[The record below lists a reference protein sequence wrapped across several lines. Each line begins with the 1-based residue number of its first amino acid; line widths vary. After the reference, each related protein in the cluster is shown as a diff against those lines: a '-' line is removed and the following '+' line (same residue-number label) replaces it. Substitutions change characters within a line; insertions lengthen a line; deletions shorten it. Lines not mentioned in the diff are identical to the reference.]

1 MPKGENDISGK
12 VGLDITEFKN
22 GVSQLNR
29 EIRVIESGFKAAAA
43 GTGDWSKDADTL
55 KARIDSLS
63 KIIELQKDKVDKTRE
78 AYEAVAREQG
88 ESSKAAQDLAIKL
101 NKETEALN
109 KSERQM
115 REATDALDKMSDE
128 SKDAEKKAED
138 LAKAMEDLGPRAK
151 KGADMAKA
159 AVVAA
164 GAAAAAA
171 AVGIFKLTTEAG
183 KAADELITMSNKTGI
198 STQQLQEMEYAS
210 RFVDVEVKTMT
221 DSMMKLTKNMDN
233 ADKGIKDQIEA
244 FEKLGVEYKN
254 TDGTLRN
261 AKDVWAD
268 VVDALGQINNE
279 AERDAISMRLFGRSA
294 QELNP
299 LVVAGGDSL
308 NKFAEEARSLGLVM
322 SDESVAALG
331 QFDDKMQKLDAST
344 KILGASIA
352 TAALPVMDQL
362 ISFVQNLAMQAQ
374 ETLIPAMENVAVWF
388 QQSLTDGGLRWLID
402 NKETILAV
410 ITGIATGMVAWNVVG
425 LVQSVI
431 TVIKAWHAANVGL
444 TAVQKVL
451 NLVLA
456 ANPIGLVITAIA
468 ALVAGIM
475 VLWNTNEGFRK
486 ALTDAWNGI
495 KDAVLSAIQSV
506 KDTIASWKAVGEAI
520 IDGIKEGVLN
530 AAKRLA
536 RAVVDAAKAALDAA
550 KKFLGVKSPSTVFRD
565 QVGLMIGAGMAEGI
579 KDSSSLVDAAMSQ
592 LSKKMTADATVKM
605 NASAGR
611 FGSDGTVTQNITGLQ
626 AAAPIMNV
634 TIQVR
639 SAADA
644 VRELSILSKQL
655 AVRI

>member
-12 VGLDITEFKN
+12 VGLDIAEFKN

-78 AYEAVAREQG
+78 AYEDIAREQG
-88 ESSKAAQDLAIKL
+88 ESSKAAQELAIKL

-198 STQQLQEMEYAS
+198 STQQLQEMEYAA

-233 ADKGIKDQIEA
+233 ANKGTKDQVEA

-299 LVVAGGDSL
+299 LIVAGGDSL
-308 NKFAEEARSLGLVM
+308 NALAEEARSLGLVM

-388 QQSLTDGGLRWLID
+388 QQSLTDGGLRWLLD

-425 LVQSVI
+425 LVQS
-431 TVIKAWHAANVGL
+431 IKAWHVANVGL

-456 ANPIGLVITAIA
+456 ANPIGLIITAVA

-506 KDTIASWKAVGEAI
+506 KDTIASWKAVGENI
-520 IDGIKEGVLN
+520 VDGIKEGVIN

-579 KDSSSLVDAAMSQ
+579 KDSSSLVDAAMGQ

-605 NASAGR
+605 NASASR
-611 FGSDGTVTQNITGLQ
+611 FGSDGTITQSITGPQ
-626 AAAPIMNV
+626 AVAPIMNV